1 MQRRAFLKSG
11 TAGIAIAALPTLA
24 TLATI
29 TTLATLKPGVARAQA
44 QAAWPT
50 RPLKLVVPFAPSGG
64 GDVIARLF
72 APRLSAALG
81 QPVII
86 ENKPGASGTIGASFV
101 AKAAPDGYTLLLS
114 NNASISTGPLVYPKI
129 DYKPRADFEHVV
141 MISSFANGFLVNTNH
156 PARTLQEFIALAR
169 AKPGKLSFASAAVGS
184 AGHLTGEMMKQRA
197 GIDMQHVPY
206 KGTGP
211 AITDLMAGQIDAI
224 FDGLPASTPYV
235 KAGKL
240 RLLAISAPQRLPNF
254 PEVPTLNEIVPGVAG
269 FAWFGLSAPARTPR
283 EILERIETEVQ
294 KIVALPEVR
303 ARFADLGMNLSGR
316 GRNDYAEFIAQDIQR
331 WAPVVKAAGVS
342 TDG

>member
-1 MQRRAFLKSG
+1 MRRRAFLKSG
-11 TAGIAIAALPTLA
+11 TASFGFAALG
-24 TLATI
+24 TI
-29 TTLATLKPGVARAQA
+29 ASLGPSFALG
-44 QAAWPT
+44 QAAWPAK
-50 RPLKLVVPFAPSGG
+50 PVKLVVPFAPSGG
-64 GDVIARLF
+64 GDVIARLI
-72 APRLSAALG
+72 APRLSDALR

-114 NNASISTGPLVYPKI
+114 NNASIATGPLVYAKI
-129 DYKPRADFEHVV
+129 DFKPRADFEHVV
-141 MISSFANGFLVNTNH
+141 MISSFANGFLVNANH
-156 PARTLQEFIALAR
+156 PARTLQEFIAMAR
-169 AKPGKLSFASAAVGS
+169 SKPGKMTFASAAVGS

-235 KAGKL
+235 KSGKL
-240 RLLAISAPQRLPNF
+240 RLLAISAAQRLPNF

-269 FAWFGLSAPARTPR
+269 SAWFGISAPARTPR
-283 EILERIETEVQ
+283 DVLERIESEVQ
-294 KIVALPEVR
+294 KIVTLPEVQ

-316 GRNDYAEFIAQDIQR
+316 GRADYSEFIAQDIQR
-331 WAPVVKAAGVS
+331 WTPVVKAAGVNAE
-342 TDG
+342 G